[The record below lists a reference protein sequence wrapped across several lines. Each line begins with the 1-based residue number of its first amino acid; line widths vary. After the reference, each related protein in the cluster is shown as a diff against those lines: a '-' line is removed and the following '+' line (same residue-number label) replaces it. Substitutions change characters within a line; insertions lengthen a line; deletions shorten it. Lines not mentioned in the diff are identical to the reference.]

1 MSDKKSQLPSEVKD
15 WLDGFFSD
23 EKPTEPIEN
32 EPSSFDLFAF
42 MEDQNNLSLDEK
54 ILRDFHGHQVEF
66 DETYTDVLPSLSKKA
81 EIYISSQLEKDN
93 EYFRIQILGGGCS
106 GFQYEFKITD
116 DPLLEDDKRISQNPP
131 AYVDS
136 TSLTYMPGALID
148 WDDADFGGQLV
159 INNPGAKQSC
169 GCGSSFSFDFD
180 AYEPV

>member
-66 DETYTDVLPSLSKKA
+66 DETLQMCYLLFLKKLKYHC
-81 EIYISSQLEKDN
+81 I
-93 EYFRIQILGGGCS
+93 
-106 GFQYEFKITD
+106 
-116 DPLLEDDKRISQNPP
+116 
-131 AYVDS
+131 
-136 TSLTYMPGALID
+136 
-148 WDDADFGGQLV
+148 
-159 INNPGAKQSC
+159 
-169 GCGSSFSFDFD
+169 
-180 AYEPV
+180 